1 MWYIGATQ
9 KILYSP
15 RLTETMEDGRLKDMD
30 RRDFLKL
37 LGVGGVGVGSYKAV
51 DNVLLGY
58 GTNLKNQDLSKLAS
72 DGLSVASDYSVYV
85 NGYTVSVDGWDVAV
99 GDGSETLDS
108 LSYLTASREEAMVL
122 DSRYGLEGVVEEI
135 VTDAPRIGDDEYTFE
150 FHNFE
155 DFFDRISSAKTCP
168 FTTDLLRGF
177 GSADRED
184 VAEFVDASPENPKR
198 VLESMESSFV
208 EKSSYDLPR
217 YIAGS
222 ITDNIF
228 FKRIRLRPYFEG
240 DVGYESLNSDSPTRM
255 FCYEYVYRSIEAL
268 HSVPAHRQEHPVVG
282 FGVHD
287 SRHKHYYTGVASVV
301 EKDGELVIPVTFV
314 DYTRT
319 TLYQDL
325 RLSGILGSSL
335 NAYDSDHRAT
345 RIDWD

>member
-1 MWYIGATQ
+1 
-9 KILYSP
+9 
-15 RLTETMEDGRLKDMD
+15 MEDGDSRLKEVD

-58 GTNLKNQDLSKLAS
+58 GTNLKNQDLSELAS
-72 DGLSVASDYSVYV
+72 DGLSVASEYSTEVD
-85 NGYTVSVDGWDVAV
+85 GYTVSVDGWDVAV
-99 GDGSETLDS
+99 GDGGETFDS
-108 LSYLTASREEAMVL
+108 LFYLTASREEAAAIDL
-122 DSRYGLEGVVEEI
+122 QFGLNGVVEEI
-135 VTDAPRIGDDEYTFE
+135 VTDAPRIEDGKYTFE
-150 FHNFE
+150 FHTFE
-155 DFFDRISSAKTCP
+155 DFFDRLSSAETRP

-177 GSADRED
+177 GSADRQE
-184 VAEFVDASPENPKR
+184 VSEFIGGRPEEPKT
-198 VLESMESSFV
+198 VLESLESSFV

-228 FKRIRLRPYFEG
+228 FKQVRLRPYFEG

-268 HSVPAHRQEHPVVG
+268 HAVPAHRQEYPVVG

-301 EKDGELVIPVTFV
+301 EEGSDLVIPVTFV

-319 TLYQDL
+319 TLYEDL

-335 NAYDSDHRAT
+335 NAYDSSHRAT
-345 RIDWD
+345 RIDWS

>member
-1 MWYIGATQ
+1 
-9 KILYSP
+9 
-15 RLTETMEDGRLKDMD
+15 MEDGRLDD
-30 RRDFLKL
+30 VDLERRDFLKL

-72 DGLSVASDYSVYV
+72 DGLSVASDYSVGV
-85 NGYTVSVDGWDVAV
+85 NGYTVAVDGWDVAV
-99 GDGSETLDS
+99 KDGGENLGS
-108 LSYLTASREEAMVL
+108 LFYLTASPEDAAVL
-122 DSRYGLEGVVEEI
+122 DLLYDLDGAVEEI
-135 VTDAPRIGDDEYTFE
+135 ITDAPRIEDGEYTFE
-150 FHNFE
+150 FHTFE
-155 DFFDRISSAKTCP
+155 DFFERLSSAETRP

-184 VAEFVDASPENPKR
+184 IAEFADAEPEEPKR
-198 VLESMESSFV
+198 ILEEMESSFV

-240 DVGYESLNSDSPTRM
+240 DVGYEALNSDSPTRM

-268 HSVPAHRQEHPVVG
+268 HAMPAHRQEYPVVG

-301 EKDGELVIPVTFV
+301 EEGGKLVIPVTFV

-345 RIDWD
+345 RIDWN